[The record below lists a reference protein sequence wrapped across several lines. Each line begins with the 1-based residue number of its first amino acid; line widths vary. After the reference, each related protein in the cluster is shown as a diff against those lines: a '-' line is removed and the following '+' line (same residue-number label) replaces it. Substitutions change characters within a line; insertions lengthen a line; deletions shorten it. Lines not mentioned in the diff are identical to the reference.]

1 MKIVSAA
8 VECPTCGV
16 APGEFCIED
25 GAELLREHP
34 DRILHDV
41 VEINL
46 VISKSTAYRIAQM
59 LNADEDEGDEGFLY
73 ELMCVDI
80 DIGRAVTHPKYD
92 DDVAAG

>member
-16 APGEFCIED
+16 AIGEFCIEN
-25 GAELLREHP
+25 GKELIREHP
-34 DRILHDV
+34 NRILHDV

-46 VISKSTAYRIAQM
+46 EISRSTAYRIAQM
-59 LNADEDEGDEGFLY
+59 LNADEDEDDEGFLF

-80 DIGRAVTHPKYD
+80 DIGRAVTNPKYD
-92 DDVAAG
+92 DEVVDQ